1 MGRSKRR
8 GLVLAHSL
16 PRRRAFL
23 PGLQNGFLRAANSRP
38 KARAPKGSLIDL
50 DPYERTMMTVTRRT
64 NHLAVIAGRYQPLAV
79 AFGTYLADFCIDNL
93 VSAQAVVI
101 EVILDQCLALLPSFG
116 LPYRCRGFPYFLVFG
131 LNNEFPLR
139 PDGYLGHANRLY
151 VISVDNTRYCV

>member
-1 MGRSKRR
+1 
-8 GLVLAHSL
+8 
-16 PRRRAFL
+16 
-23 PGLQNGFLRAANSRP
+23 
-38 KARAPKGSLIDL
+38 
-50 DPYERTMMTVTRRT
+50 MTVTRRT
-64 NHLAVIAGRYQPLAV
+64 NHLAVIAGCYQPLAV
-79 AFGTYLADFCIDNL
+79 AFGTYLAHFRIDNL

-116 LPYRCRGFPYFLVFG
+116 LPYRCRGLPCFLVFG